1 MNGILGAP
9 SGLGAPSWV
18 LDVHQLLCIP
28 EEHCEVYGPGSQMR
42 KPEFRMVKPVA
53 QSYPARK

>member
-1 MNGILGAP
+1 MGFFEHPVG
-9 SGLGAPSWV
+9 S
-18 LDVHQLLCIP
+18 VHPTGFLMSIKLLCSP
-28 EEHCEVYGPGSQMR
+28 EEHCGVYGPGSQMR